1 MSDTPPFDSFLKWKL
16 GIESPSSAYAAKTV
30 TRNIILAVDVPY
42 PLLKLWH
49 DFIKT
54 QKNDRNHTYGN
65 GEPSCSTPSNLHMH
79 ESNMKLS
86 YTYVDLFDYSVPGN
100 AFAISSDEKIRLVVN
115 ESLRKIC
122 GKVQSEYAKAK
133 GTRRKEELNSKK
145 KRFHIFEGQT
155 ESVQELR
162 QEIHIIPG
170 QATERSTK
178 LHLPHQP
185 NTRKC

>member
-16 GIESPSSAYAAKTV
+16 GIESPSLAYAAKTV

-100 AFAISSDEKIRLVVN
+100 AFVISSDEKIRLEVN
-115 ESLRKIC
+115 ESFRKIC
-122 GKVQSEYAKAK
+122 LYRCLSTVSHDSILRVLSLGFQVN
-133 GTRRKEELNSKK
+133 ELP
-145 KRFHIFEGQT
+145 
-155 ESVQELR
+155 
-162 QEIHIIPG
+162 PG
-170 QATERSTK
+170 NIE
-178 LHLPHQP
+178 
-185 NTRKC
+185 

>member
-16 GIESPSSAYAAKTV
+16 GIESPSLAYAAKTV

-100 AFAISSDEKIRLVVN
+100 AFAISSDEKILD
-115 ESLRKIC
+115 
-122 GKVQSEYAKAK
+122 
-133 GTRRKEELNSKK
+133 
-145 KRFHIFEGQT
+145 
-155 ESVQELR
+155 
-162 QEIHIIPG
+162 
-170 QATERSTK
+170 
-178 LHLPHQP
+178 
-185 NTRKC
+185 